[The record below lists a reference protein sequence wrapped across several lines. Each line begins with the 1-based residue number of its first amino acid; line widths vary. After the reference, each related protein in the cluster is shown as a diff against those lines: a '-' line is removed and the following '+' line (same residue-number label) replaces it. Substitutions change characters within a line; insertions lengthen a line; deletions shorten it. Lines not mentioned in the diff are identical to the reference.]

1 MAESDDAWG
10 SVGQGAHHCCM
21 LCARA
26 SRALGRRMS
35 PHPSSAACLLR
46 APFTKGSFEE
56 LYDVVYWIRQ
66 VLAVVIGIAWG
77 IIPLT
82 GMSAMAG

>member
-1 MAESDDAWG
+1 MGPNPSAEPLVSP
-10 SVGQGAHHCCM
+10 
-21 LCARA
+21 A
-26 SRALGRRMS
+26 S
-35 PHPSSAACLLR
+35 CLLLPD
-46 APFTKGSFEE
+46 APLAARQGSFEE